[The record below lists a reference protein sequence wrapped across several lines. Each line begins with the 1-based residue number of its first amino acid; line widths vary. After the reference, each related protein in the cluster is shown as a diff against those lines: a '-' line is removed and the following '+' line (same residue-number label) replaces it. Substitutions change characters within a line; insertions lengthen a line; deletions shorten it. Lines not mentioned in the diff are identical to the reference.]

1 MASDYQDQPHLPVEY
16 QAWMLTH
23 HTERVPG
30 LQRVW
35 LSNTQRSCSL
45 STQLCLSVA
54 VQVAMATN
62 STVVVVDS
70 SGAFSS
76 LRLEEMLL
84 GKGGGEEVR
93 G

>member
-30 LQRVW
+30 LHLAVKHSKVM
-35 LSNTQRSCSL
+35 LSLYTAMSL
-45 STQLCLSVA
+45 SGSPGCHDNQLHC
-54 VQVAMATN
+54 
-62 STVVVVDS
+62 
-70 SGAFSS
+70 
-76 LRLEEMLL
+76 
-84 GKGGGEEVR
+84 GGG